1 MSRTRSILCMD
12 YCATM
17 WAMDIWEQNST
28 WFHPVLDI
36 NRVAELLDIKP
47 DTIRRYLTAER
58 DDFPDPVDQH
68 GNRNYWTRAA
78 IYRHLWNAKP
88 ATRQQIPRLC
98 PLTDDIAPATFVE
111 SEIIRTRGDIYVLH
125 TWLPSDRRG
134 PVGVAYSVGFRRSDG
149 ESAWHLLS
157 LRPHLSAL
165 TLPQGP
171 TALYLPDQPSLH
183 VADHAGTGWYP
194 RDVGWADLAALLHV
208 DMPWWSAG
216 LTDPDVMNAWRP
228 GAPVRVLCPR
238 YGDFTAAHID
248 RCRPLD
254 DSPADRALSMI
265 AVVTDRAIADACG
278 LGSDGR
284 GDIPNRRGL
293 THAATASTVTQST
306 RRLTT
311 REVVAGLGHAIDDTD
326 RAVRAVD
333 TAVSFDVL
341 LPAITGAVLMIDERA
356 CSALALEWLRRLV
369 PAESQR
375 HNEIGYHWVA
385 RQLFLD
391 GQCPQQWWRDPLN
404 PAVWAISTSAGRT
417 YTTIGTHVP
426 AQGRIEELS
435 VEFAAPFFR
444 DSSGAV
450 FPVPSV
456 DGTLHRT
463 SRGASGTR
471 VTAAILTLLDDARC
485 DAHRCDVKAG
495 VLNVQATRLYNAI
508 TEADTGGGF
517 SRSDLEELRH
527 GTAAGAALRRDIV
540 DAELHSRHA
549 TRTQSSVPVSRV

>member
-1 MSRTRSILCMD
+1 
-12 YCATM
+12 
-17 WAMDIWEQNST
+17 MDIWEQNST
-28 WFHPVLDI
+28 WFRPVLDI

-47 DTIRRYLTAER
+47 DTVRRYLTAER
-58 DDFPDPVDQH
+58 DGFPDPVDQH

-78 IYRHLWNAKP
+78 IYRHMWNAKP

-98 PLTDDIAPATFVE
+98 PVIDDIAPATFIE

-134 PVGVAYSVGFRRSDG
+134 LVGVAYSVEFRRSDG

-165 TLPQGP
+165 TLPQGA

-183 VADHAGTGWYP
+183 VADRAGAGWYP

-208 DMPWWSAG
+208 DLPWWSAG

-228 GAPVRVLCPR
+228 GAPVTALRPR

-248 RCRPLD
+248 RCRPVD

-265 AVVTDRAIADACG
+265 AVATDRAIANACG
-278 LGSDGR
+278 LGQNGR
-284 GDIPNRRGL
+284 GPIPASRGL
-293 THAATASTVTQST
+293 THAATASAGTQST

-311 REVVAGLGHAIDDTD
+311 REVVDGLGHSIDEPD

-341 LPAITGAVLMIDERA
+341 LPAIAGAVLMIDERV

-369 PAESQR
+369 PAETQR
-375 HNEIGYHWVA
+375 RNEIGYHWVT
-385 RQLFLD
+385 RQLFLE

-404 PAVWAISTSAGRT
+404 PDVWAISTSAGRT
-417 YTTIGTHVP
+417 YTTIGTRVP
-426 AQGRIEELS
+426 AQGRIEELA
-435 VEFAAPFFR
+435 VEFDAPFFR

-456 DGTLHRT
+456 DGSLHRT
-463 SRGASGTR
+463 TRGASGTR
-471 VTAAILTLLDDARC
+471 LTAAVLTLLDDARC

-495 VLNVQATRLYNAI
+495 FLDVQATRLYDAL
-508 TEADTGGGF
+508 TQTDSGGGF

-527 GTAAGAALRRDIV
+527 ETAAGAALGRDIV
-540 DAELHSRHA
+540 EAELHSRHA
-549 TRTQSSVPVSRV
+549 TRMQSSVPVSRV